1 MKVNKYLLIFI
12 SLFFFLGTLVSVVVY
27 KFFPLLV
34 HHTIYYCQKMIH
46 SLSFQIPGNLG
57 MFIFIT
63 IFIVLLFT
71 AIKFL
76 ATLLQIY
83 RFRGLLLKNT
93 SRYTPFVT
101 LLKNLGLT
109 DKVVTIKNE
118 KPFAF
123 CFGIRSPKIY
133 VSSKLISLFSQ
144 SEFEIILRHERHH
157 LERRDALTLLVAHIV
172 ESFFPF
178 FPLLSDLIMAYRV
191 EREILADKAAIQG
204 STNKNLI
211 SVFNKLLQYE
221 PDQNFAMV
229 PTIAEPKTLEV
240 RIRSLTHGLLYHP
253 IVSWKKTLLSL
264 FSLGVIFFFIFVPVN
279 AIELHEDGHDMMV
292 FCVQTNYFSTPLNYS
307 SLR

>member
-1 MKVNKYLLIFI
+1 MKVNKHLLIFI
-12 SLFFFLGTLVSVVVY
+12 SLFFLLGTLVSVVVY

-57 MFIFIT
+57 MFIFMT
-63 IFIVLLFT
+63 ISIVLLFT

-76 ATLLQIY
+76 ATLLRIY
-83 RFRGLLLKNT
+83 RFRRHLLKKT
-93 SRYTPFVT
+93 SRHTPFAP

-109 DKVVTIKNE
+109 EKVVTIQSE

-172 ESFFPF
+172 ESLFPF
-178 FPLLSDLIMAYRV
+178 FPLLSDLIMVYRV
-191 EREILADKAAIQG
+191 EREILADKAAIQE

-211 SVFNKLLQYE
+211 SIFHKLLQYE
-221 PDQNFAMV
+221 PDCNYAMV
-229 PTIAEPKTLEV
+229 PPIADPHTLEV
-240 RIRSLTHGLLYHP
+240 RIRSLMHGSLYQP
-253 IVSWKKTLLSL
+253 IASWKNVFISL
-264 FSLGVIFFFIFVPVN
+264 FSLFVIFTFIIAPVS
-279 AIELHEDGHDMMV
+279 ARELHEDGRDVMF
-292 FCVQTNYFSTPLNYS
+292 FCVHSNYFSTPQNYS
-307 SLR
+307 LLP